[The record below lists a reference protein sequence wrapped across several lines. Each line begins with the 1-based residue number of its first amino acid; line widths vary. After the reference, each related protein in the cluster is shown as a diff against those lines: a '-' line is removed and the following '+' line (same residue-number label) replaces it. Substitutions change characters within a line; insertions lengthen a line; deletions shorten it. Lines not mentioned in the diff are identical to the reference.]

1 METLSVD
8 LSSYVRHVEEQRNR
22 ALNEVAHLRAAVEE
36 LVAERDKLRN
46 KVSELEGEVAR
57 LNELLTPST
66 TEPAMS

>member
-46 KVSELEGEVAR
+46 RVSELEGEVAR